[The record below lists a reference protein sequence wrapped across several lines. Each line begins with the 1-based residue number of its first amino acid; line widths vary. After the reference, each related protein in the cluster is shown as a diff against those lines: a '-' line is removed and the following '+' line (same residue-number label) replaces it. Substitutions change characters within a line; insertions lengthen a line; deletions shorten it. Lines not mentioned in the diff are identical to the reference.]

1 MTENAEANLDEGFAL
16 ELLRSHLIEHG
27 ATEFQCEVN
36 ANLITTQAK
45 RNLSSRSGIGGVL
58 SAT

>member
-1 MTENAEANLDEGFAL
+1 MTPEVLKPNLD
-16 ELLRSHLIEHG
+16 LLRQ
-27 ATEFQCEVN
+27 EFVLVQAWKKASN
-36 ANLITTQAK
+36 YILITTQAK